1 MLDINLHYL
10 LMSCAMKTPAEVY
23 VRLQQRLVHEARSM
37 RSKRN
42 QMKKLS
48 FAYNRYV
55 DLDREIDTVR
65 HRISII
71 VGLLG
76 PDRVA
81 ETVKIDSTACLGE
94 TLGLLRPPQEAR
106 ERLTLWRA
114 VREYLRVVGEAKI
127 GDIQEFLDWIG
138 LQDFTRQALESA
150 LQNHENEFEVS
161 KKGRERYVS
170 LK

>member
-1 MLDINLHYL
+1 
-10 LMSCAMKTPAEVY
+10 MKTPAEVY
-23 VRLQQRLVHEARSM
+23 TRLQERLVHESRRM

-48 FAYNRYV
+48 SAYNRYL

-65 HRISII
+65 HRMSII

-81 ETVKIDSTACLGE
+81 ETVKIDGTACLGE
-94 TLGLLRPPQEAR
+94 TLEALRSPQEAR

-114 VREYLRVVGEAKI
+114 IREYLRVVREAKI
-127 GDIQEFLDWIG
+127 
-138 LQDFTRQALESA
+138 S
-150 LQNHENEFEVS
+150 
-161 KKGRERYVS
+161 
-170 LK
+170 